1 MLDVIKETTMETP
14 GSKITVSVGL
24 PDKQI
29 QCISIGITL
38 TNCQLRRLVDDLL
51 KLATH
56 GLGEVMSCIVVA
68 KIAPADTAGSVAAG
82 SDAAGS
88 DAAGS
93 DAAGSDATEP
103 VNSHGVDLSYRFTVG
118 RADGSTYL
126 VVVSITGCI
135 IKRVASYTPGGARYY
150 QFANITILYLCNLSE
165 LLCSLTRH
173 PATVVYEPAVSATDS
188 PALSATDAPAV
199 SATGVPANMVEVA
212 NMLNDEIDAVKKL
225 ISERHYLNLDNCDL
239 LAAKLEELFRLEEKY
254 QFFGWSSELCRE
266 LTAASELPVGELPE
280 HLLPIREAIQRLD
293 AMVVRAAQT
302 KDDGALIA
310 SSRLMLEYRSKGGRL
325 PFELHLAQ
333 LKTAIDAICPV

>member
-1 MLDVIKETTMETP
+1 MLDDIKETTMETP

-82 SDAAGS
+82 SDA
-88 DAAGS
+88 
-93 DAAGSDATEP
+93 TEP

-150 QFANITILYLCNLSE
+150 QFANITILYICNLSE